1 MKKSDLQRLIKIE
14 DRVKQIVDD
23 MGLKYVDVEF
33 DVCSPQKM
41 LEIMAYRLPTNISSW
56 KYGRDYEKSRT
67 IYESLDP
74 NLPYEVVC
82 NSDPARA
89 YLMNTNT
96 LAVQSLVVAHVYGH
110 VNFFTEN
117 KYFSNSR
124 NDLIGFM
131 SEATNRFNSYEKKY
145 GIDEVERIVDA
156 GHAIQFHSSP
166 FETETEDE
174 KRERVY
180 DQSKKIIHSD
190 AYRSEYGDLSSNKIS
205 LDIDVELKNQ
215 RLWRQLKLRTP
226 VEPTEDLLR
235 YIIDNSVS
243 LEDWQKD
250 ILETLRIEGQYFWP
264 NIRTKQMN
272 EGWATMVHEKV
283 MTQLF
288 REGMLNSNEHAQYNF
303 SNSLV
308 KAKQRMS
315 LNPYLIGSTMWKD
328 IKERWD
334 TGKHGDAWKDCTSHQ
349 EKEDWDT
356 NEEGKGWE
364 KCKEVMRTYTD
375 WFFMQDFLT
384 VDIIDELDLYLYKPV
399 ESHSTIDYIRTD
411 HSAEDVKKII
421 INSFAHS
428 GIPKIEVID
437 GNMRNSGY
445 LRLNHSWGGSNLDRK
460 YSLETLSHI
469 RYLWGRLVSLETMM
483 NDKKIVYIAKRPSE
497 KFSEDD
503 IERIWETIA
512 ESVGDVTTSFTK
524 NYYVMLK

>member
-1 MKKSDLQRLIKIE
+1 MKKSDLQKLIKIE
-14 DRVKQIVDD
+14 DRVKEIVTE
-23 MGLKYVDVEF
+23 MGLKFVDVEF

-67 IYESLDP
+67 IYENLDP

-82 NSDPARA
+82 NSEPARA

-117 KYFSNSR
+117 KYFANSR
-124 NDLIGFM
+124 NDMISVM
-131 SEATNRFNSYEKKY
+131 SEATKRFNSYEKKY

-174 KRERVY
+174 KRTRVY
-180 DQSKKIIHSD
+180 EQTKKMIHGD
-190 AYRSEYGDLSSNKIS
+190 VHRSEYGDLSSSNKIS

-215 RLWRQLKLRTP
+215 RLWRQLKTRTP

-235 YIIDNSVS
+235 YIIDNSVV

-250 ILETLRIEGQYFWP
+250 ILETLRMEGQYFWP

-272 EGWATMVHEKV
+272 EGWATMIHEKV
-283 MTQLF
+283 MNKLF
-288 REGMLNSNEHAQYNF
+288 MEGILNSSEHAQYNF

-315 LNPYLIGSTMWKD
+315 MNPYLIGSTMWRD
-328 IKERWD
+328 IEDRWN
-334 TGKHGDAWKDCTSHQ
+334 TGRHGDEWKDCTSHA
-349 EKEDWDT
+349 EKENWDKD
-356 NEEGKGWE
+356 EGKGWQ

-384 VDIIDELDLYLYKPV
+384 TDIIDELDMYLYKPI
-399 ESHSTIDYIRTD
+399 ESSMTIDYIRTH
-411 HSAEDVKKII
+411 HSAEEVRQII

-428 GIPKIEVID
+428 GIPKIEVFD
-437 GNMRNSGY
+437 GNMRNSGFM
-445 LRLNHSWGGSNLDRK
+445 RLKHSWGGSNLDK
-460 YSLETLSHI
+460 KFALETLSHI

-483 NDKKIVYIAKRPSE
+483 DKKNIIYIAKRPDE
-497 KFSEDD
+497 KFSEED
-503 IERIWETIA
+503 IESIWESMA
-512 ESVGDVTTSFTK
+512 DVNDINTKMK